1 MTYLYPTTAPRVL
14 AHRGLTLGAKGE
26 AIDENTIPAF
36 ARALEVGAT
45 HIESD
50 IQVTS
55 DGVAILFHDDD
66 LSRVAGLQAQVSQ
79 LHSSEISQLK
89 LTHGGSISTLE
100 QVLRAFPK
108 ARFNLDFKVGA
119 AVQAGSR
126 VISELNANHRVL
138 VASFSDARR
147 IAAQELLLGSVSS
160 AGSVSVLA
168 ARLSAGLGYKGLRS
182 ALRGAAAIQVPVSFG
197 PLTFASESFIAALK
211 HVGVEAHFWT
221 INEVPEMQR
230 LMALGASGIVT
241 DRADLAV
248 EALHN

>member
-1 MTYLYPTTAPRVL
+1 MNYLYPTTVPRVL

-26 AIDENTIPAF
+26 SIDENTIPAF

-66 LSRVAGLQAQVSQ
+66 LSRVAGLPARVSQ
-79 LHSSEISQLK
+79 LHSSEIAQFK
-89 LTHGGSISTLE
+89 LAHGGSISTLD
-100 QVLRAFPK
+100 QVLREFPK

-126 VISELNANHRVL
+126 VISELNANQRVL

-147 IAAQELLLGSVSS
+147 LAAQRLLPGSVSS
-160 AGSVSVLA
+160 AGSVGVLA
-168 ARLSAGLGYKGLRS
+168 ARLSSTLGYRGLRA
-182 ALRGAAAIQVPVSFG
+182 ALRGAAAIQVPVSSG
-197 PLTFASESFIAALK
+197 PLTFANESFLAALK
-211 HVGVEAHFWT
+211 LIGVEAHFWT

-230 LMALGASGIVT
+230 LLALGATGIVT
-241 DRADLAV
+241 DRADLAA
-248 EALHN
+248 EALCN